1 MDKARELLDR
11 FFCIPNVALY
21 MFVVVM
27 LSLCVGIV
35 AVSYLDIRQPTADV
49 PAQHATRNL
58 PEGNMLL
65 R

>member
-21 MFVVVM
+21 IFFAVM

-35 AVSYLDIRQPTADV
+35 AFGIATAKPV
-49 PAQHATRNL
+49 MPASQCAVVKEATK
-58 PEGNMLL
+58 
-65 R
+65 

>member
-21 MFVVVM
+21 TFVVVM

-35 AVSYLDIRQPTADV
+35 AVDSYTAK
-49 PAQHATRNL
+49 PAQHAPRNL
-58 PEGNMLL
+58 PEGNTLLL

>member
-21 MFVVVM
+21 LFVVVM

-35 AVSYLDIRQPTADV
+35 AFGAYTAKPMMSVDQCAV
-49 PAQHATRNL
+49 VKEATK
-58 PEGNMLL
+58 
-65 R
+65 